1 MDYELR
7 VRPVKYARLEVRPDG
22 KVVVTAPSGFDVDSF
37 IENHRKWLEEKLAE
51 VEKARKETE
60 KGFPINGRF
69 YHVIHGR
76 KPKIHDRF
84 ETVVLP
90 PMPEP
95 MVSLL
100 RERLRRELHELIGEY
115 SRKMGVEPGKIYVRL
130 GRSKWGSCSSRK
142 NLSFNLRLIV
152 VPENLKRYVVV
163 HELAHL
169 RYLNH
174 SKAFWELVGRF
185 YPDYKTARRELKHW
199 WRVVELN
206 EYWRWLEGRT

>member
-1 MDYELR
+1 MDYELC

-22 KVVVTAPSGFDVDSF
+22 RVVVTAPSGFDVDSF
-37 IENHRKWLEEKLAE
+37 IEKHREWLEKKIAE
-51 VEKARKETE
+51 VEKAKNEAE
-60 KGFPINGRF
+60 LGFSLDGRF

-90 PMPEP
+90 PIPEP

-100 RERLRRELHELIGEY
+100 RERLMKELHELIGEY
-115 SRKMGVEPGKIYVRL
+115 SRKMDVEPGKVYVRL

-142 NLSFNLRLIV
+142 NMSFNLRLIV
-152 VPENLKRYVVV
+152 VPENLRRYVVV

-169 RYLNH
+169 SILTTSRPSGSSSEGLILTTKPPEWSSNTGG
-174 SKAFWELVGRF
+174 A
-185 YPDYKTARRELKHW
+185 
-199 WRVVELN
+199 
-206 EYWRWLEGRT
+206 WLS